1 MANWRRSIWTGLAV
15 LAILLV
21 VVFKSLGGFE
31 AVGIPRPVVL
41 GVVIPL
47 LPLVLLAVWVGF
59 RRVGSTPPTGRQE
72 NTPPPGWYPDPSG
85 AQAQRYWDGRQWTA
99 SMQPPQ
105 QYGTGEMPPP
115 NPTF

>member
-47 LPLVLLAVWVGF
+47 LPL
-59 RRVGSTPPTGRQE
+59 GSTLQTQRQ
-72 NTPPPGWYPDPSG
+72 Y
-85 AQAQRYWDGRQWTA
+85 RQYVRTRKKA
-99 SMQPPQ
+99 NDSPL
-105 QYGTGEMPPP
+105 
-115 NPTF
+115 F